1 MSFNNFTTK
10 MLSITDD
17 NITFSDEIY
26 EKLINNLHT
35 IVFCAKLTY
44 KSHSCPKCGNC
55 DDSKIIKHGRKNSIV
70 RILPVNGQPAAVDL
84 KKQRFLCKECKSTFI
99 AETSLI
105 SKFKSISNRLKTKI
119 LKDISLKVSE
129 IDIANLNNVSHST
142 VSKYIDKD
150 FRSYRPSYLW
160 LPKHI
165 SFDEFKSTKDA
176 DGSMSFIF
184 TDVENNKIIDI
195 VENRQLHFLTK
206 YFSRFTDEARAMVE
220 TVCIDIYTPYMSL
233 ITEMFPNAKII
244 LDRFHIVNLISKA
257 LNKTRI
263 ATMKNFD
270 TSTMEYKRLKEYWK
284 LILKDSSTLRSSHFY
299 KYTHFRELKSQETL
313 VEDCIKCD
321 QELKDTYDAYQII
334 LGDIRTKNFEDLQTH
349 LVMLKDNVSEEMKT
363 AFETLIE
370 HIEYVTNALKYTYSN
385 GYTEGVNNYIKT
397 IKKVAFGYKSFFHF
411 RNRILISFKL
421 KQQFNT
427 I

>member
-1 MSFNNFTTK
+1 M
-10 MLSITDD
+10 
-17 NITFSDEIY
+17 
-26 EKLINNLHT
+26 
-35 IVFCAKLTY
+35 
-44 KSHSCPKCGNC
+44 
-55 DDSKIIKHGRKNSIV
+55 
-70 RILPVNGQPAAVDL
+70 
-84 KKQRFLCKECKSTFI
+84 
-99 AETSLI
+99 
-105 SKFKSISNRLKTKI
+105 
-119 LKDISLKVSE
+119 
-129 IDIANLNNVSHST
+129 
-142 VSKYIDKD
+142 
-150 FRSYRPSYLW
+150 
-160 LPKHI
+160 
-165 SFDEFKSTKDA
+165 
-176 DGSMSFIF
+176 
-184 TDVENNKIIDI
+184 
-195 VENRQLHFLTK
+195 
-206 YFSRFTDEARAMVE
+206 
-220 TVCIDIYTPYMSL
+220 
-233 ITEMFPNAKII
+233 
-244 LDRFHIVNLISKA
+244 
-257 LNKTRI
+257 
-263 ATMKNFD
+263 
-270 TSTMEYKRLKEYWK
+270 
-284 LILKDSSTLRSSHFY
+284 LKDSSTLRSSHFY